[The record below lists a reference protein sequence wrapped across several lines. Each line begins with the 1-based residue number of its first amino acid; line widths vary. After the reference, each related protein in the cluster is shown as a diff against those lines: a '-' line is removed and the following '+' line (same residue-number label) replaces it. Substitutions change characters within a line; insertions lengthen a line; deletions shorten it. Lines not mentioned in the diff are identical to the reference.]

1 LETFESFERLI
12 YTVNEGNFDQI
23 ALRLFQFQAL
33 HNKVYAEYLDNL
45 GIDPGVVKSTT
56 QIPFLPITFF
66 KSRDV
71 RTGYWEEDIVFTSSG
86 TTGSSPSR
94 HPARRQFY
102 LQNAVRCFEHFYGPP
117 QGFVFL
123 ALLPGYLDRSGSSLI
138 EMVAHFINLGEHNGG
153 FFTRSDDELLLAL
166 NTAQNSDKRVV
177 LWGVTHALLH
187 LAEREKLSLKHTIVM
202 ETGGMKG
209 TRNEITRL
217 ELQLLLSTRLG
228 VPLIASEYGMTELM
242 SQAYAEKDG
251 IFGCP
256 PWMKVVIRDPE
267 DPLARLPDTR
277 IGGINVIDLA
287 NIYSCA
293 FVETQDLGRT
303 VENDRF
309 EVLGRLDNSD
319 IRGCNLL
326 GQTA

>member
-12 YTVNEGNFDQI
+12 YTVNEGNFEEI
-23 ALRLFQFQAL
+23 ALRLFHFQAS

-45 GIDPGVVKSTT
+45 GIDLRHIKSTDR
-56 QIPFLPITFF
+56 IPFIPITFF

-71 RTGYWEEDIVFTSSG
+71 RTGYWEEDVVFTSSG
-86 TTGSSPSR
+86 TTGSNTSR
-94 HPARRQFY
+94 HPARRAFY
-102 LQNAVRCFEHFYGPP
+102 LQNAVRCFRHFFGPP
-117 QGFVFL
+117 EDYVFL
-123 ALLPGYLDRSGSSLI
+123 ALLPGYLDRTGSSLI
-138 EMVAHFINLGEHNGG
+138 EMVAHFIAMGKNSGG
-153 FFTRSDDELLLAL
+153 FFTRGDDELLRAL
-166 NTAQNSDKRVV
+166 NKMRQPDKPAI
-177 LWGVTHALLH
+177 LWGVTHALLS
-187 LAEREKLSLKHTIVM
+187 LAEKETLILENTIVI

-209 TRNEITRL
+209 MKSEITRD
-217 ELQLLLSTRLG
+217 ELQSRLRAQFG
-228 VPLIASEYGMTELM
+228 VVRIASEYGMTELM

-251 IFGCP
+251 VFAGP
-256 PWMKVVIRDPE
+256 PWMKIAIRDPE
-267 DPLARLPDTR
+267 DPLGRLPKGRT
-277 IGGINVIDLA
+277 GGINVIDLA

>member
-1 LETFESFERLI
+1 METFESFERLI
-12 YTVNEGNFDQI
+12 YTVNEGNFEEI
-23 ALRLFQFQAL
+23 ALRLFHFQAL
-33 HNKVYAEYLDNL
+33 QNKVYAEYLDNL
-45 GIDPGVVKSTT
+45 GTDPRHVKSVE

-71 RTGYWEEDIVFTSSG
+71 RTGLWHEDVVFTSSG
-86 TTGSSPSR
+86 TSGSNTSR
-94 HPARRQFY
+94 HPARRDFY
-102 LQNAVRCFEHFYGPP
+102 LQNAVRCFRHFYGLPE
-117 QGFVFL
+117 GFVFV

-138 EMVAHFINLGEHNGG
+138 EMVAHFIKMGENGGG
-153 FFTRSDDELLLAL
+153 FFARNDAELLKVL
-166 NTAQNSDKRVV
+166 NINQQLDKPMM
-177 LWGVTHALLH
+177 LWGVTHALVD
-187 LAEREKLSLKHTIVM
+187 LAEKEKLTLKNAVVM

-209 TRNEITRL
+209 TRNEMTRD
-217 ELQLLLSTRLG
+217 ELQSFLSARLG
-228 VPLIASEYGMTELM
+228 VSSIASEYGMTELM
-242 SQAYAEKDG
+242 SQAYAEKGG
-251 IFGCP
+251 IFACP
-256 PWMKVVIRDPE
+256 PWMKMVIRDPE
-267 DPLARLPDTR
+267 DPLERLPKGR

-309 EVLGRLDNSD
+309 EVLGRFDNSD